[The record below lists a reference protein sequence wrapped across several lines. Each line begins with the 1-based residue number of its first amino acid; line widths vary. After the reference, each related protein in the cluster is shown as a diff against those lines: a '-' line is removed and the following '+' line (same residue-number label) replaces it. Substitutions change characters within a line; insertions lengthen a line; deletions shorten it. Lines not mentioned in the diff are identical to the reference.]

1 MLLQLLE
8 KLIPV
13 GHKTLIFSQ
22 FTSVLDIIGFSLK
35 LKGYGFCQLDGRTK
49 LDVRQAEVERFYKEP
64 DTTVFLLSTRAGGLG
79 INLIA
84 ADTCIL
90 YDSDWN
96 PQQDLQAQDR
106 CHRIGQT
113 RPVVIYRLVTQNT
126 IDESI
131 VTRAQAKRSIEKLVV
146 HQDKFKSGISSL
158 KETTQKA
165 LSIGE
170 IMSVLLE
177 QEEIEGANKEGA
189 KQGQYGVS
197 EDQLE
202 ALLDRTDLVEEWKAK
217 GGVEKKRPE
226 GDVNFNLNTDEA
238 CELGIASEEEGA
250 MKDEAESIHECLICE
265 RPLVCR
271 PSQLIKVCARP
282 RCRFTKDQLKTKP
295 KVVVNKRAIRA
306 WYIENGYE
314 VTTEEDERVEKFLEK
329 ERQRK
334 KKAFYSKLQKNRMNL
349 GEGGNVI
356 NLSSSDDETGG
367 GWNFEKEL
375 KRLDK
380 NKKKIAHA
388 KKKKV

>member
-8 KLIPV
+8 KLIPD

-49 LDVRQAEVERFYKEP
+49 LDVRQSEVERFYKEP

-334 KKAFYSKLQKNRMNL
+334 KAAFYSKLQKNRMNL